1 MKAVNRRG
9 LGQIS
14 LLKGVPEAALD
25 DLRRISAANITA
37 FLEGRPQDVFRL
49 VPAP

>member
-1 MKAVNRRG
+1 VAFY
-9 LGQIS
+9 S
-14 LLKGVPEAALD
+14 ETALE

-49 VPAP
+49 VPTEAMSS